1 MVELQA
7 STETCRHKACRP
19 PIVPAS
25 LDSLRCHLAGM
36 PSQEEVS
43 SNEDSPEL
51 DEQHLLLLQLQALPK
66 AWLSAGIS

>member
-1 MVELQA
+1 
-7 STETCRHKACRP
+7 
-19 PIVPAS
+19 
-25 LDSLRCHLAGM
+25 M